1 MDYSPPAPT
10 IPEVEAQL
18 QALTATWTSLNNKLV
33 DLKRQTNTVE
43 EEHHRVGL
51 RIMQLRSWLKEH
63 YEGETDA
70 NA

>member
-18 QALTATWTSLNNKLV
+18 QALTATWTSLNNKLT
-33 DLKRQTNTVE
+33 DLSRQAIKVK
-43 EEHHRVGL
+43 EEHRLVEL
-51 RIMQLRSWLKEH
+51 RIMQLRAWLKEH